1 MISVTPSTPK
11 FGALNHRPIV
21 GLMLGSNCIH
31 RLPHRPILPT
41 STPGFRASK
50 FTSASPFPSALSFRV
65 IDAHHRF
72 SSKHYNRNISVGYGG
87 CILGLMGFIRLS
99 NAGKEIMI
107 SPEDHNFNIWNDD
120 RREYASLSLIGEDK
134 FLKWKISC
142 FRHEELPSGSPKS
155 RSAEEILHE
164 LDKVEIKPN
173 VERRNWATSLREV
186 LDTFFGEIGKPW
198 TVPWTAETILQ
209 VTLLWIISF
218 WFVGSWMIPFGAHT
232 LGISKDSLTFR
243 GQALFSLLTDVTEG
257 LAGIL
262 ILHCCLSRFRP
273 LPSEWF
279 RFSLR
284 GKWIFDV
291 FLGCLMFPLVNRLS
305 QFNLNLLPVLQSTP
319 FTLSSVEQSIMAR
332 DPIAMALYALVL
344 VVCAP
349 LWEEIVFRE
358 DVTTDSS
365 WGCDGGI
372 VCKVKEPIAIDAPA
386 QPVERLRIL
395 GFNEMKFFFLV
406 KSISSKLETQRFTET
421 AIYWL

>member
-1 MISVTPSTPK
+1 MV
-11 FGALNHRPIV
+11 R
-21 GLMLGSNCIH
+21 LMLGSNCIC
-31 RLPHRPILPT
+31 RLPRRPILPT

-50 FTSASPFPSALSFRV
+50 LSSTSPYPEALSFRV
-65 IDAHHRF
+65 PDGHRSPN
-72 SSKHYNRNISVGYGG
+72 SS
-87 CILGLMGFIRLS
+87 
-99 NAGKEIMI
+99 
-107 SPEDHNFNIWNDD
+107 
-120 RREYASLSLIGEDK
+120 
-134 FLKWKISC
+134 
-142 FRHEELPSGSPKS
+142 
-155 RSAEEILHE
+155 SAKEILHE
-164 LDKVEIKPN
+164 LDEAEIKPN
-173 VERRNWATSLREV
+173 VEEETGNLHGQVSVLRRVCKLGHGTSFQV

-218 WFVGSWMIPFGAHT
+218 WFVGSWMIPFGAPHIF
-232 LGISKDSLTFR
+232 GVSKESLTFR

-262 ILHCCLSRFRP
+262 ILHRCLSRFRP
-273 LPSEWF
+273 LPSDWF

-291 FLGCLMFPLVNRLS
+291 LLGCLMFPLVNRLS

-332 DPIAMALYALVL
+332 DPIAMGLYALVL

-358 DVTTDSS
+358 DVTTDFS
-365 WGCDGGI
+365 WGCDGRI

-406 KSISSKLETQRFTET
+406 KSISSKLETERDLQRLQYIGCNIELDCANCKSVEGVDSVLSKCKAMT
-421 AIYWL
+421 AFCVNLAYGQNFFSNGE